1 MGNDVCVLRAG
12 RRVRG
17 VHQRDGDTGREPF
30 EAFVERYGGGVHVD
44 DVGDNIHGADAS
56 AGTAG
61 DE

>member
-1 MGNDVCVLRAG
+1 M
-12 RRVRG
+12 RG